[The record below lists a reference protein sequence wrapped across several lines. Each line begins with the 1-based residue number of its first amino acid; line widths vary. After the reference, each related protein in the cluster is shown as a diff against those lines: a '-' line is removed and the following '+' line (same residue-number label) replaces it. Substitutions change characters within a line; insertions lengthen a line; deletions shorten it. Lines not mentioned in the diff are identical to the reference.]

1 MVVLQAL
8 YEADLTQ
15 HPAQASLD
23 YHLEETPLSPEAVE
37 FAQGLLKGTTEHLRA
52 IDALIEEAAPQWPL
66 EQIAAVDRTVLRMT
80 IAELYDFEPLGK
92 LKAPVKAT
100 INEAV
105 DLAKRFGS
113 DGSARFVNGVLGSI
127 TSKLAGAAAPKAH

>member
-1 MVVLQAL
+1 MLVLQSL

-15 HPAQASLD
+15 HPAQASLTH
-23 YHLEETPLSPEAVE
+23 HLEETPLAPEAAE
-37 FAQGLLKGTTEHLRA
+37 FAQMLLKGTTEHLQA

-66 EQIAAVDRTVLRMT
+66 EQIAAIDRTMLRMT

-127 TSKLAGAAAPKAH
+127 TSKLASTAVPKVH